1 MVLAAQSYK
10 DQHVAE
16 AVGDTTRFLELMK
29 EYNKAP
35 DVTRT
40 RLYLEAME
48 KILPKVRKYVI
59 DSERG
64 QKPINLR
71 LGPTPP

>member
-1 MVLAAQSYK
+1 
-10 DQHVAE
+10 
-16 AVGDTTRFLELMK
+16 
-29 EYNKAP
+29 
-35 DVTRT
+35 VTRT

-48 KILPKVRKYVI
+48 KVLPKVKKYVI

-71 LGPTPP
+71 LGPTSP